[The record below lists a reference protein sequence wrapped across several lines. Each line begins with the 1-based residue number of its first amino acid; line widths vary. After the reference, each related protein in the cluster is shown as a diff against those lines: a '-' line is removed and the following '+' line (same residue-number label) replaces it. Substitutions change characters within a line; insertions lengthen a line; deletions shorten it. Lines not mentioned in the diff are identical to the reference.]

1 MKRNK
6 ILLSIFGIFFLL
18 YLYIYA
24 NEFEISTRTEFWIV
38 STKMIIVLVMIILL
52 LLLNKKWWLK
62 LFSIIAFVGFLIF
75 GLPQTGLWKY
85 SLNKYVDKE
94 QSNYINFVNEID
106 KIKEKNLSYI
116 SCYDDQL
123 ISRPKLDNMEIAIIR
138 NSICKYKKDLDCV
151 SVSLNK
157 KKNKY
162 LFVMSSFIG
171 NGYGLLYCKEE
182 LNRDEIFSERI
193 NGLEI
198 RSVVK
203 VNEKWYYVSF
213 T

>member
-1 MKRNK
+1 
-6 ILLSIFGIFFLL
+6 
-18 YLYIYA
+18 
-24 NEFEISTRTEFWIV
+24 
-38 STKMIIVLVMIILL
+38 MIILL